1 MDFLAPAIPEGM
13 SVLQPLLLNSCHV
26 GTGHLLLY
34 RRNGMGWDGNLSQEQ
49 GAGAVDLKG
58 GSLFEGCQMARRD
71 LGKNKPCCCPSNWP
85 ISLLRSYT
93 AMGKNI
99 KEDF

>member
-13 SVLQPLLLNSCHV
+13 SVLQPLLLSSCHV

-58 GSLFEGCQMARRD
+58 GPYLRGVRWPGGIWGRTSLAVV
-71 LGKNKPCCCPSNWP
+71 
-85 ISLLRSYT
+85 T
-93 AMGKNI
+93 AIGP
-99 KEDF
+99 FLC

>member
-13 SVLQPLLLNSCHV
+13 SVLQPLLLSSCHV

-58 GSLFEGCQMARRD
+58 GPCLRGVRWPGGIWGRTSLAVV
-71 LGKNKPCCCPSNWP
+71 
-85 ISLLRSYT
+85 T
-93 AMGKNI
+93 AIGP
-99 KEDF
+99 FLC